1 MQKNIFMNDIIA
13 SKKIRQ
19 SFVLL
24 LILIVGVFIF
34 KEMWPY
40 LSGVLVAIAIF
51 ILLGT
56 LDVKSKL

>member
-34 KEMWPY
+34 KEM
-40 LSGVLVAIAIF
+40 
-51 ILLGT
+51 
-56 LDVKSKL
+56 

>member
-34 KEMWPY
+34 KEMLPY